1 MILFCKSSVSTICWF
16 LTFSILII
24 SSLFFC
30 FSEERIDPQVNDP
43 PLKDTNDAGE
53 SRGFQSTAYQMT
65 PEVDSEAIADCNRA
79 PDAVSPGNARNN
91 LGRNFDK
98 QAPDSQVPSGKTTDS
113 TKNSEPSHPVN
124 EAAATEFDKNNAASI
139 RAGDEPN
146 ATQEFIPPSAEVA
159 SQVVLSGK
167 TVEEKLQSC
176 LDAMKVG
183 YNDELVVGGSLSA
196 ALGRVGCF
204 MKEVVDSRGLR
215 KNAFLHICGAPGVGK
230 TMGVRACEKKMGQHW
245 NDQKGRS
252 IEKAHLEA
260 PKYVFLKGS
269 EFQNLSKARA
279 MQKTFY
285 HIGGSAKQLRRPH
298 DLDRSSKS
306 AVILILDEIDML
318 ISRPGTEEYLRTLV
332 GYAADENM
340 RLGLIGI
347 SNSVDN
353 AGLNEV
359 GFVSLIRLLQYR
371 PLMCH

>member
-1 MILFCKSSVSTICWF
+1 MNPQVAVMEDQTPAPSRPSFVS
-16 LTFSILII
+16 
-24 SSLFFC
+24 
-30 FSEERIDPQVNDP
+30 EQVNDP
-43 PLKDTNDAGE
+43 PLKDSNDAGD
-53 SRGFQSTAYQMT
+53 SQSTAHQMT
-65 PEVDSEAIADCNRA
+65 PGVDSEAIADCNRA

-98 QAPDSQVPSGKTTDS
+98 QAPDSQVPNGKTTDS
-113 TKNSEPSHPVN
+113 IKNSEPSHPVN

-146 ATQEFIPPSAEVA
+146 ATQEFFPPSAEVA

-183 YNDELVVGGSLSA
+183 YDDELVVGGSLSA

-204 MKEVVDSRGLR
+204 MKEVVDSRGLM
-215 KNAFLHICGAPGVGK
+215 KNAFLHICGAPGIGK
-230 TMGVRACEKKMGQHW
+230 TLGVRACEKKMGQYW
-245 NDQKGRS
+245 NDEKGRS

-260 PKYVFLKGS
+260 PKFIFLKGS
-269 EFQNLSKARA
+269 EFQNLTKAQA
-279 MQKTFY
+279 MQKTFA
-285 HIGGSAKQLRRPH
+285 HIGGSAKQLRRPG
-298 DLDRSSKS
+298 DLERSSKS

-318 ISRPGTEEYLRTLV
+318 ISKPGTEEYLRTFA

-347 SNSVDN
+347 SNSIDN
-353 AGLNEV
+353 DGLKEV
-359 GFVSLIRLLQYR
+359 GFVSLIHLLQHR